1 MINPGRLWLC
11 IACLISTEPGAVRA
25 QGTLEGYCW
34 PLSAAP
40 GSSINFCL
48 SGQGSTSVY
57 FYRHKANA
65 SGLTSIPL
73 GSTNVVTSLQVI
85 TDTSARDGCGW
96 TNSFTLLIP
105 SNWVS
110 GMYSA
115 RCTNSA
121 AQTFWITFVVKPNPG
136 QRGRIAAL
144 ANINTWNAYNSWGGG
159 SKYDGRA
166 HLSLLRPNSEVSPVS
181 GALHLA
187 RAELWM
193 LGWFED
199 HGYTP
204 DLYTDL
210 DFHNGVGLQDY
221 KCLVIHTHPEYWS
234 LQMYANLKNW
244 LNAGGCVIYLGGNG
258 IYEDSEYTPDQTG
271 MIFLAGV
278 ENGPRD
284 AAMFRNMYP
293 PMSERM
299 LLGEGCEI
307 DIYALWAGFQALQ
320 ASHPFFQGT
329 GLVNGNAFGQ
339 SGLNGGGASGWEV
352 DTIGPGSPANTI
364 VLARGL
370 NYTDGLQGGDMTY
383 YAHPAG
389 GFVFGTGSI
398 SFGGSLVVDPALQ
411 QIVSNALNEALADP
425 PQLKLASISGG
436 WAQLK
441 IRGRPSMHYL
451 IQQSTDLNSTNWE
464 DIALLLGDGT
474 TQTVL
479 TPCPANAAFYRS
491 VPKP

>member
-1 MINPGRLWLC
+1 MIKRGTLSFCAAC
-11 IACLISTEPGAVRA
+11 ILGIAPSVVRG
-25 QGTLEGYCW
+25 QGILEGYCW
-34 PLSAAP
+34 PLSAPP
-40 GSSINFCL
+40 GGSINFCI
-48 SGQGSTSVY
+48 SGQSSTTVS

-65 SGLTSIPL
+65 SGLTSILL
-73 GSTNVVTSLQVI
+73 GSTNVATSLQPV
-85 TDTSARDGCGW
+85 TDTSASNGCGW
-96 TNSFTLLIP
+96 SNNLTLSIP

-115 RCTNSA
+115 RCTNNA
-121 AQTFWITFVVKPNPG
+121 AQTFWITFVVKPNPN
-136 QRGRIAAL
+136 QKGRIAAL

-166 HLSLLRPNSEVSPVS
+166 HLSLLRPNSGVSPVS

-187 RAELWM
+187 RAELWV
-193 LGWFED
+193 LGWLED
-199 HGYTP
+199 HGYAP

-210 DFHNGVGLQDY
+210 DFHNGIGLEHY
-221 KCLVIHTHPEYWS
+221 RCLVIHTHPEYWS
-234 LQMYANLKNW
+234 FQMYANLKNW
-244 LNAGGCVIYLGGNG
+244 LNTGGCVIYLAGNG

-271 MIFLAGV
+271 MIFLDGV

-293 PMSERM
+293 PMAERM

-307 DIYALWAGFQALQ
+307 NIYALWAGFETLQ

-329 GLVNGNAFGQ
+329 GLANGNAFGQ

-352 DTIGPGSPANTI
+352 DTVGPWSPSNTI

-370 NYTDGLQGGDMTY
+370 NFNDGLQGGDMTY

-389 GFVFGTGSI
+389 GFVFGAGSI
-398 SFGGSLVVDPALQ
+398 SFGGSLVVDARLQ

-425 PQLKLASISGG
+425 PQLKLSSTTGG
-436 WAQLK
+436 WAQLNL
-441 IRGRPSMHYL
+441 RGRPSMNYL
-451 IQQSTDLNSTNWE
+451 VQQSTNLFSPNWQDVE
-464 DIALLLGDGT
+464 LLAGDGT

-479 TPCPANAAFYRS
+479 TPCPANAAFYRA
-491 VPKP
+491 VLKP